1 MANHTAENFFSRSKL
16 DRKNRVP
23 LHIQIE
29 RLLQDL
35 IRHPP
40 YSNGAL
46 LPNELTMAS
55 QLGVSR
61 GTVRESILKLARQG
75 LLERRKGVGTR
86 KVQSGLDAWTG
97 LIGEMSSKNIDDE
110 TFLFQILEQPASA
123 KVSEALHVSDGT
135 ALKCLSQVCGRKG
148 RPILQ
153 SNTWFHP
160 RLKLSSD
167 EDLRRPPYELAK
179 NGMGIKATH
188 ASEELIAVTAGRLT
202 ARLLKVKMGTPLLRR
217 VRMSYD
223 ANNCVLDYSEI
234 HYNTSVVSLTLI
246 PII

>member
-1 MANHTAENFFSRSKL
+1 MANHTAENPLSRSKL
-16 DRKNRVP
+16 DRKNQLP
-23 LHIQIE
+23 LDIQIE

-40 YSNGAL
+40 YSHGAL

-97 LIGEMSSKNIDDE
+97 LIGEMSSKNINDE

-148 RPILQ
+148 RPIVQ

-160 RLKLSSD
+160 RLKLFGD
-167 EDLRRPPYELAK
+167 EDFRRPPYGLTK
-179 NGMGIKATH
+179 NGMGIKAAH
-188 ASEELIAVTAGRLT
+188 ASEELIAVTADGLT
-202 ARLLKVKMGTPLLRR
+202 ARLLKVKTGTPLLLR
-217 VRMSYD
+217 VRTSFD
-223 ANNCVLDYSEI
+223 ANNCALDYSEI

-246 PII
+246 LGI

>member
-35 IRHPP
+35 ISHPP
-40 YSNGAL
+40 YSYGAL
-46 LPNELTMAS
+46 LPDELTMAT

-61 GTVRESILKLARQG
+61 GTVRESILKLTRQG

-86 KVQSGLDAWTG
+86 KVQSGLGPWTS
-97 LIGEMSSKNIDDE
+97 LIGEMSSKSVDHE
-110 TFLFQILEQPASA
+110 TFLFQILEQPAKA
-123 KVSEALHVSDGT
+123 KVSEAL
-135 ALKCLSQVCGRKG
+135 
-148 RPILQ
+148 
-153 SNTWFHP
+153 HP